1 MIREGL
7 PWWCSGKESCLP
19 LQEPQELKPQD
30 PSLHW
35 EDPLEEEM
43 ATHTSILSWRIPWT
57 EEPCGLQSME
67 SQSWMIEH
75 TPRNRNMIRGASQV
89 APVIKN
95 PPANAGDTEDVGL
108 IPGSMRSPRGGNGNS
123 FQYSCLENPM
133 DREA

>member
-57 EEPCGLQSME
+57 EEPCGLQSMGHRE
-67 SQSWMIEH
+67 SDMTEH
-75 TPRNRNMIRGASQV
+75 
-89 APVIKN
+89 KKHK
-95 PPANAGDTEDVGL
+95 
-108 IPGSMRSPRGGNGNS
+108 IPELGK
-123 FQYSCLENPM
+123 L
-133 DREA
+133 